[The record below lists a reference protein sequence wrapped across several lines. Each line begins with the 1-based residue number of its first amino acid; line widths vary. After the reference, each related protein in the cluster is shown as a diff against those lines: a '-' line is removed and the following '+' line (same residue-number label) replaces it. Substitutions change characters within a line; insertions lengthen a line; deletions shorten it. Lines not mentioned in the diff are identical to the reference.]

1 MPRRVRPGAA
11 TRGGGL
17 ALVDEE
23 DLLGHIGQVGED
35 AAHKVGRVDVELEQ
49 AERRCCIWNGV
60 PTTIGVQLVFFVLY
74 VFLVIVIVTDVEHLR
89 VQRVL
94 GLFHEFLP
102 GECVQLA

>member
-49 AERRCCIWNGV
+49 AERRLLQHV
-60 PTTIGVQLVFFVLY
+60 PGGPKEERPQFWGGP
-74 VFLVIVIVTDVEHLR
+74 R
-89 VQRVL
+89 RAA
-94 GLFHEFLP
+94 G
-102 GECVQLA
+102 A